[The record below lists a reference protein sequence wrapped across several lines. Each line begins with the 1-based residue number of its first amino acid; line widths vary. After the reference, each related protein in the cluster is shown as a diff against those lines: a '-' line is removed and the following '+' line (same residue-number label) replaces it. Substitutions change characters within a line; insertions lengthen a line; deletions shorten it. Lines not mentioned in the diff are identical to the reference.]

1 MSPRAGTGVK
11 HLMVDTIQKVECPSL
26 SAIHCID
33 LYFPH
38 IFKGVEG
45 SDEYN

>member
-1 MSPRAGTGVK
+1 MSRRAGTWVK
-11 HLMVDTIQKVECPSL
+11 QLMVVVLQKVESPSL
-26 SAIHCID
+26 SAIHCIA